1 MEVNGPSRGRYVKMV
16 CGREIVR
23 DLCACSE
30 QTLRTVRL
38 DRARRV
44 GPVICKAP
52 VALSGNDE
60 QTT

>member
-16 CGREIVR
+16 CSRGIVR
-23 DLCACSE
+23 GLCVCSE

-60 QTT
+60 HTT

>member
-1 MEVNGPSRGRYVKMV
+1 MEVSGPSRGRYVKMV
-16 CGREIVR
+16 CGREVMR
-23 DLCACSE
+23 DLCACNE

-38 DRARRV
+38 DRVRV